1 VGDLLELERT
11 LQRDRQA
18 YVATEVEEERPIVE
32 ALGNLL
38 DRVVAVEEALHLL
51 REVVD
56 LVEDELDLARRQR
69 VTHLR
74 ELQPDQE
81 QQRDL
86 RRERL
91 RRRHT
96 DLEPGARVD

>member
-1 VGDLLELERT
+1 DVDTGRDDYDRRPLLEQRDRPVLHLAGRVGLRRDVGDLLELERT
-11 LQRDRQA
+11 LQRHRQA

-56 LVEDELDLARRQR
+56 LVEDELDLA
-69 VTHLR
+69 
-74 ELQPDQE
+74 
-81 QQRDL
+81 
-86 RRERL
+86 
-91 RRRHT
+91 
-96 DLEPGARVD
+96 